1 MVVKYPCRVCS
12 KPVCKNHKAMQCDM
26 CNKWVHMKCNLI
38 DNKTYQKLQD
48 YKHDWYCI
56 DCTSDILPFSKVE
69 TPIRNS
75 GRYLSH
81 KELEIIEE
89 LNNAID
95 QPDSF
100 STCKYFT
107 PEEMQTIDLSNQLSV
122 FHLNISSLSYH
133 FDEFNTFLNSNKLK
147 PTIIGITET
156 RIKKGQDPLNDISL
170 PNYNIE
176 HTSTEGPNG
185 GALLY
190 LDKTIN
196 YTTRDDLL
204 LYKTKELESI
214 FVEIIQPKGKN
225 LIVGCIY
232 RHPHMEI
239 TEFNEH
245 FLTKLISN
253 LKKEKK
259 DVLLL
264 GDFNI
269 DLLKYDSQ
277 VAVASFLDKMY
288 ANAMI
293 PYITGPTRITVKTQ
307 SLIDNIFT
315 SLVAENTISGNIT
328 TTFSDHFCQ
337 FISLQI
343 PYKIKTTRKE
353 TYARNFRHFDKIAF
367 SEDIKNHNWLE
378 TLQIIKNDVN
388 LSMKI
393 FEDTVN
399 TLLDTHVPI
408 KKLSNQDL
416 LQKSKPWITKG
427 LVKSIKVKNVMYRKM
442 MRARDP
448 IRKENLHKNFKD
460 YKNRLTKLSRLSKA
474 NHYNNFFIEN
484 KNNLLKTWE
493 GVKAIINSK
502 KKTRQDINSIKHDG
516 KILTDKKQISE
527 VLNNYFTTIP
537 KEIEE
542 KVVKPKTNFNSYLQN
557 PTLNS
562 FFMTPTTSEEI
573 ENKIAS
579 LRNNKANGP
588 ASIPTKVLKECKH
601 ELSKPLEIIINLSF
615 TNGVFPDSLKTS
627 NVKPI
632 FKSGDKS
639 KCTNYRPIALLS
651 NISKII
657 EKLVHDRI
665 YSFLEK
671 ENILYTHQY
680 GFRLNRSTTH
690 TLIYTTETIRE
701 ACDNDK
707 YACAIYLDL
716 KKAFDTVNH
725 KILLEKLRHYGV
737 RGIANNWFR
746 TFLTGRTQ
754 YTTINDSESSI
765 LNILFGVPQGSV
777 LGPLLFVLYINDLHN
792 AVKHSL
798 TFHYAD
804 DTNLLLI
811 SESLKQINSYVN
823 HDLSLITEW
832 LRANRISLNTSKTEI
847 VIFKPNNKEIKKH
860 LNFRVSGQLIKA
872 TDKVKYLG
880 LIFQENL
887 RWDIHMKQLITKL
900 QRAIGLLSKVRHY
913 VPRWLL
919 RTIYYSLFNSH
930 LVYACEV
937 WGQKNTV
944 LYQKILN
951 LQNKAIKIIN
961 FDRNNKNIRE
971 LYKENKILCISDFIV
986 LKNALLVKDC
996 LEGIN
1001 PTGFHNYFV
1010 KAKDLH
1016 QHNTRSATKNL
1027 VDIPQV
1033 KTTYYGH
1040 FSIRSQSALNWNHLQ
1055 NSLEINLLN
1064 VTRNE
1069 TKKII
1074 TKKLLEA

>member
-293 PYITGPTRITVKTQ
+293 PY
-307 SLIDNIFT
+307 
-315 SLVAENTISGNIT
+315 
-328 TTFSDHFCQ
+328 
-337 FISLQI
+337 
-343 PYKIKTTRKE
+343 
-353 TYARNFRHFDKIAF
+353 
-367 SEDIKNHNWLE
+367 
-378 TLQIIKNDVN
+378 
-388 LSMKI
+388 
-393 FEDTVN
+393 
-399 TLLDTHVPI
+399 
-408 KKLSNQDL
+408 
-416 LQKSKPWITKG
+416 TKG

-448 IRKENLHKNFKD
+448 IRKENLHKHFKD

-573 ENKIAS
+573 ENKIES